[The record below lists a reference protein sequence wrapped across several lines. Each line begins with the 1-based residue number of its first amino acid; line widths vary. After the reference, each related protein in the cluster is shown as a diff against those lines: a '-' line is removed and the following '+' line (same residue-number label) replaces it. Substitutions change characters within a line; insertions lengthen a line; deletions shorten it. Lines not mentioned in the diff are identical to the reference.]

1 MTTNYS
7 MPFHSRS
14 IDKGKRTE
22 DDDLDRELATIYR
35 DEKGSLRDMSRF
47 EYRRKRRSH
56 TFLFFVLALLTFIA
70 GAGIAGFF
78 FFRNQDR
85 FTGEGVKVTVTA
97 PEQVTSGDTIHYV
110 VRYANNEPLVLG
122 NVELTLRYPHGFT
135 VKESHPAPTNESG
148 SGGGTWA
155 IGTLPR
161 GRDGAVELVGTLVG
175 SLNSQA
181 NLQAL
186 LSYKPANFNAEFQE
200 IGSATTTIASSLLNI
215 VVDGSERS
223 LPDAETVYTI
233 TYENTADDALA
244 NAEVRVALADDF
256 TITGTKPDRAGALT
270 QWDFDTLQKKKKG
283 TIEIRGKYAKEAT
296 GERKVS
302 AAIGLGRGDT
312 FSLQKEDVFVTNI
325 VKGDVFASLA
335 VNGSNTGSPVQFGD
349 LLRYTIAVKNNAD
362 TPMENVTVRLLA
374 ASPVIDWTT
383 LEDAAHGVRDG
394 STLSWSKSS
403 VRDLR
408 LLDPGEEVTIN
419 AAVRLKRGKEGLN
432 LEDLTV
438 ESRAEVTVAK
448 AGKLPAPIVVSSNTI
463 IAQVNTDMALENDAR
478 YFAGDGTKIGD
489 GPLPPKVG
497 VTTTYRIAWT
507 LTNTLHELLNM
518 KASTVLPLDAQFGA
532 TGRVSQ
538 GTLLY
543 NPDTREVSWTLQRLP
558 TTIPQA
564 AAEFSVT
571 ITPTKEAVGKI
582 LPLTGDVT
590 VQARDKVTTGLLTLK
605 KSGLNTA
612 LDDDE
617 FGRGK
622 GVVIE

>member
-1 MTTNYS
+1 

-14 IDKGKRTE
+14 IDTSTRK
-22 DDDLDRELATIYR
+22 DDGDLERELQSIYR
-35 DEKGSLRDMSRF
+35 DEKGSLRDMSHF
-47 EYRRKRRSH
+47 EYRRKRRRSH
-56 TFLFFVLALLTFIA
+56 TLLYLFLVLVTFVV
-70 GAGIAGFF
+70 GAGVGGFF

-97 PEQVTSGDTIHYV
+97 PEQVTSGETIRYV

-122 NVELTLRYPHGFT
+122 NVELTLRYPRGFT
-135 VKESHPAPTNESG
+135 LKEAHPAPTNTSG
-148 SGGGTWA
+148 TSGGTWA

-161 GRDGAVELVGTLVG
+161 GREGAVELLGTLVG

-200 IGSATTTIASSLLNI
+200 IGSATTTVASSLLNL

-223 LPDAETVYTI
+223 LPDAETLYTI
-233 TYENTADDALA
+233 TYENTADDALL
-244 NAEVRVALADDF
+244 NAEVRVVLADDF
-256 TITGTKPDRAGALT
+256 TITGTKPDRAGSLA
-270 QWDFDTLQKKKKG
+270 QWDFGTIEKKKKG
-283 TIEIRGKYAKEAT
+283 TIEIRGKYAKEAA

-302 AAIGLGRGDT
+302 AAIGLGRGDA
-312 FSLQKEDVFVTNI
+312 FLLQKDDVFVTNI
-325 VKGDVFASLA
+325 VKGDVLASLA
-335 VNGSNTGSPVQFGD
+335 VNGSNAGVPVQFGD
-349 LLRYTIAVKNNAD
+349 TLRYTITVKNNAD
-362 TPMENVTVRLLA
+362 TPMENVTVRLLV
-374 ASPVIDWTT
+374 ASPAVDWAT
-383 LEDAAHGVRDG
+383 LDDAAHGVRDG
-394 STLSWSKSS
+394 STLSWSKSL

-419 AAVRLKRGKEGLN
+419 TAVRLKRGKEGLN
-432 LEDLTV
+432 LEDLV
-438 ESRAEVTVAK
+438 IESRAEITVAK

-463 IAQVNTDMALENDAR
+463 VNQVNTDMALENEAR
-478 YFAGDGTKIGD
+478 YFADDGTTIGD

-497 VTTTYRIAWT
+497 MTTTYRVRWT
-507 LTNTLHELLNM
+507 LTNTLHEVFNV
-518 KASTVLPLDAQFGA
+518 KASTLLPLDTQFGA
-532 TGRVSQ
+532 IGRVSQ

-564 AAEFSVT
+564 TAEFSVT
-571 ITPTKEAVGKI
+571 ITPAKEAVGKI
-582 LPLTGDVT
+582 LPLTGDVQ
-590 VQARDKVTTGLLTLK
+590 VQARDKVTTGLMTLK

-622 GVVIE
+622 GVVVE